1 MGLPPHLDQND
12 DNKATVLPTVG
23 ARRGREA
30 AMKPLPP
37 VDHTIRIPP
46 RLIIKCW
53 RAIFMCSLV
62 AGVAFM
68 DARDPDFRAQLGR
81 GVDAVL
87 YRLSLDNVQRHVA
100 DFYSVLVNW
109 GVNVI
114 LPAEDGTTE

>member
-12 DNKATVLPTVG
+12 DNKATVLPGKGV
-23 ARRGREA
+23 RHGRNEG
-30 AMKPLPP
+30 MKPLPP
-37 VDHTIRIPP
+37 VDHTIRIPA
-46 RLIIKCW
+46 RLELKCW
-53 RAIFMCSLV
+53 RAVFLCSLV
-62 AGVAFM
+62 AGIAFM

-100 DFYSVLVNW
+100 DFYGVLVNW

-114 LPAEDGTTE
+114 LPAEEE